1 MDTTLD
7 RLNKAIKGLEII
19 AGDKTDLIRLVETIN
34 ALDPNNFT
42 SASWSDVELA
52 LIEANG
58 VIANE
63 NATVGDVAQ
72 AYTKLLNAHA
82 KLEKKVDKTELQE
95 VINKAEALDNSKY
108 TEETYALVLEKLAI
122 AKEVMGNDD
131 ASSESVKAAIA
142 ALNNAID
149 NLKEVDDGEDDKVEA
164 DKSSLYEAI
173 VKGQGIQEN
182 DYTSESFKNLKAKLD
197 EAISVHAKENATQE
211 EVDAVTSE
219 LLAAIDALVE
229 VDNGGN
235 DGDDG
240 DEDQVVNK
248 ELLNGLINN
257 ALNLD
262 SNKYTSET
270 WSTLMASLKSAQ
282 EVMSREDATQDE
294 VNKAYDELN
303 IAIEGLVEGSNKPV
317 NPDKPN
323 KPNKPGNGGNLPNT
337 GGTPAG
343 AVGILGVFTAALGFG
358 MFKKKRK

>member
-1 MDTTLD
+1 MLF
-7 RLNKAIKGLEII
+7 R
-19 AGDKTDLIRLVETIN
+19 
-34 ALDPNNFT
+34 
-42 SASWSDVELA
+42 S
-52 LIEANG
+52 
-58 VIANE
+58 
-63 NATVGDVAQ
+63 
-72 AYTKLLNAHA
+72 
-82 KLEKKVDKTELQE
+82 
-95 VINKAEALDNSKY
+95 
-108 TEETYALVLEKLAI
+108 ALVLEKLAI

-317 NPDKPN
+317 KPVDPVKPG